1 MAVVVAILKTIGMIL
16 LVLLAL
22 CVLLLC
28 AALFVPVRYR
38 VTVETK
44 DEIQVR
50 CQISW
55 LLRVVYIVQET
66 LESGIRIRIFG
77 IPLDRLK
84 KIPAFFR
91 RTKKTA
97 EKKEETKE
105 APREEP
111 EEGVI
116 VTTDFSDERVK
127 PNPLAEK
134 TVSGDKTD
142 PPKKKKK
149 KRKKKG
155 FSFDKISSIITFIK
169 DPANKRGIR
178 TVKKELFALL
188 QYMAPEKI
196 DGKVVF
202 GTGDPCTTGWIL
214 GAVSMVPLAYTEG
227 LRICPEFEEKR
238 FQADGYVKGKARLG
252 YMVRLV
258 IRGYLDPDIKQWID
272 QVFGK

>member
-44 DEIQVR
+44 EEIQVR

-105 APREEP
+105 TPRKEP

-116 VTTDFSDERVK
+116 VTTDFSDERVQE
-127 PNPLAEK
+127 NPLAEK
-134 TVSGDKTD
+134 PVSGDRTD

-149 KRKKKG
+149 KAFHLTK
-155 FSFDKISSIITFIK
+155 
-169 DPANKRGIR
+169 
-178 TVKKELFALL
+178 
-188 QYMAPEKI
+188 Y
-196 DGKVVF
+196 
-202 GTGDPCTTGWIL
+202 
-214 GAVSMVPLAYTEG
+214 
-227 LRICPEFEEKR
+227 
-238 FQADGYVKGKARLG
+238 
-252 YMVRLV
+252 
-258 IRGYLDPDIKQWID
+258 
-272 QVFGK
+272 QV

>member
-1 MAVVVAILKTIGMIL
+1 MAVVLAILKTIGMIL

-22 CVLLLC
+22 CVILLC

-38 VTVETK
+38 VTVETAE
-44 DEIQVR
+44 EIEVR

-66 LESGIRIRIFG
+66 MESGIRIRILG
-77 IPLDRLK
+77 IPLDAFR
-84 KIPAFFR
+84 KIPSFFGQ
-91 RTKKTA
+91 TKKTE

-105 APREEP
+105 TPETEEA
-111 EEGVI
+111 VI
-116 VTTDFSDERVK
+116 VTTDFSDERVQE
-127 PNPLAEK
+127 NPLAEK
-134 TVSGDKTD
+134 PVSGGGSD
-142 PPKKKKK
+142 PSGKKKK

-155 FSFDKISSIITFIK
+155 FSFDKISSIITFIR

-178 TVKKELFALL
+178 TVKKELLALL
-188 QYMAPEKI
+188 RYMAPEKV
-196 DGKVVF
+196 DGKIVF
-202 GTGDPCTTGWIL
+202 GTGDPCTTGWLL

-238 FQADGYVKGKARLG
+238 FQADGYVKGKARLI

-258 IRGYLDPDIKQWID
+258 IRGYLDPDIKRWID
-272 QVFGK
+272 QALGK

>member
-1 MAVVVAILKTIGMIL
+1 MIL

-44 DEIQVR
+44 DEIRVR

-105 APREEP
+105 TPQEEP

-134 TVSGDKTD
+134 PVSGDRTD

-169 DPANKRGIR
+169 DPTNKRWDPDGKKR
-178 TVKKELFALL
+178 TVCAASV
-188 QYMAPEKI
+188 Y
-196 DGKVVF
+196 
-202 GTGDPCTTGWIL
+202 GTGENRRQGCIWDRRSLYDRLDLRNCEHGT
-214 GAVSMVPLAYTEG
+214 SG
-227 LRICPEFEEKR
+227 LY
-238 FQADGYVKGKARLG
+238 GGT
-252 YMVRLV
+252 
-258 IRGYLDPDIKQWID
+258 PDLP
-272 QVFGK
+272 

>member
-44 DEIQVR
+44 DEIRVR

-105 APREEP
+105 TPQEEP

-116 VTTDFSDERVK
+116 VTTDFSDERVNQIHWQRNRYPGTERIRQRK
-127 PNPLAEK
+127 R
-134 TVSGDKTD
+134 
-142 PPKKKKK
+142 
-149 KRKKKG
+149 RKKE
-155 FSFDKISSIITFIK
+155 
-169 DPANKRGIR
+169 R
-178 TVKKELFALL
+178 KKAFHLTK
-188 QYMAPEKI
+188 Y
-196 DGKVVF
+196 
-202 GTGDPCTTGWIL
+202 
-214 GAVSMVPLAYTEG
+214 
-227 LRICPEFEEKR
+227 
-238 FQADGYVKGKARLG
+238 
-252 YMVRLV
+252 
-258 IRGYLDPDIKQWID
+258 
-272 QVFGK
+272 QV

>member
-44 DEIQVR
+44 DEIRVR

-105 APREEP
+105 
-111 EEGVI
+111 
-116 VTTDFSDERVK
+116 T
-127 PNPLAEK
+127 
-134 TVSGDKTD
+134 

-169 DPANKRGIR
+169 DPTNKRGIR

-188 QYMAPEKI
+188 RYMAPEKI

-214 GAVSMVPLAYTEG
+214 GIVSMVPPAYTEG

-238 FQADGYVKGKARLG
+238 FQADGYVKGKARLI

-258 IRGYLDPDIKQWID
+258 IRGYLDPDIKRWID

>member
-44 DEIQVR
+44 DEIRVR

-105 APREEP
+105 TPQEEP

-134 TVSGDKTD
+134 PVSGDRTD

-188 QYMAPEKI
+188 RYMAPEKI

-202 GTGDPCTTGWIL
+202 GTGDPCTTGWVL
-214 GAVSMVPLAYTEG
+214 GIVSMVPPAYTEG

-238 FQADGYVKGKARLG
+238 IQADGYVKGKARLI

-258 IRGYLDPDIKQWID
+258 IRGYLDPDIKRWIN

>member
-44 DEIQVR
+44 EEIQVR

-105 APREEP
+105 TPRKEP
-111 EEGVI
+111 AIPV
-116 VTTDFSDERVK
+116 R
-127 PNPLAEK
+127 
-134 TVSGDKTD
+134 
-142 PPKKKKK
+142 
-149 KRKKKG
+149 
-155 FSFDKISSIITFIK
+155 
-169 DPANKRGIR
+169 
-178 TVKKELFALL
+178 
-188 QYMAPEKI
+188 
-196 DGKVVF
+196 
-202 GTGDPCTTGWIL
+202 
-214 GAVSMVPLAYTEG
+214 
-227 LRICPEFEEKR
+227 
-238 FQADGYVKGKARLG
+238 QAGS
-252 YMVRLV
+252 
-258 IRGYLDPDIKQWID
+258 
-272 QVFGK
+272 